1 MPILMAAKEKR
12 ISKSSLFSSD
22 IGIDLGT
29 ANTLVYVRGRGIV
42 LNEPSV
48 VTVNDKTGQVV
59 AIGKEAKM
67 MLGKTPP
74 HVRVVRPLSHGVIS
88 DFEVTE
94 ELLAYL
100 IRKAQGDRTRLF
112 GPRVVVGVPTGVT
125 NVESRAVRDA
135 ALASGA
141 REVYIVEETMAGAIG
156 AKLPVRD
163 PVGTMVL
170 DIGGGTTDIAVIALG
185 GTVASKSSHVA
196 GDRFNEN
203 IIDFVR
209 SEFQLAIGE
218 KTAEDVKIGIGAVLP
233 LSEPLTQAVRGRD
246 LATGL
251 PREVKLTDTHIR
263 EALQPSLDKLMEAMK
278 EVIEATPPE
287 LLSDVLERGVTVFG
301 GGALL
306 RGLPEMLSNM
316 LGVPV
321 FVATDPLT
329 AVVRGTGII
338 VEDPRAWSGI
348 FLHEDAILPQT

>member
-1 MPILMAAKEKR
+1 MKKERR
-12 ISKSSLFSSD
+12 ITKTSLFSTD

-74 HVRVVRPLSHGVIS
+74 HVRAVRPLANGVIS

-100 IRKAQGDRTRLF
+100 IRKAQGDKPRLL
-112 GPRVVVGVPTGVT
+112 GPRVVIGVPTGVT

-135 ALASGA
+135 AIAAGA
-141 REVYIVEETMAGAIG
+141 REVFILEEPVAGAIG
-156 AKLPVRD
+156 AKLPLHD

-170 DIGGGTTDIAVIALG
+170 DIGGGTTDIAVISLG

-196 GDRFNEN
+196 GDRFNDN

-218 KTAEDVKIGIGAVLP
+218 KTAEEVKIAIGAVLP
-233 LSEPLTQAVRGRD
+233 LDVPLERAVRGRD

-251 PREVKLTDTHIR
+251 PREIMLTDSHVR
-263 EALQPSLDKLMEAMK
+263 EALTPSLDQLMEAMK
-278 EVIEATPPE
+278 EVIESTPPE

-306 RGLPEMLSNM
+306 RGLPILLSKM

-321 FVATDPLT
+321 YVATDPLT
-329 AVVRGTGII
+329 AVVRGTGI
-338 VEDPRAWSGI
+338 VTEDPGAWSGM
-348 FLHEDAILPQT
+348 FLYEDAILPKA

>member
-1 MPILMAAKEKR
+1 MAKR
-12 ISKSSLFSSD
+12 ISKNSLFSTD

-29 ANTLVYVRGRGIV
+29 ANTLVYVRGKGVV

-48 VTVNDKTGQVV
+48 VAVNDKTGQVV
-59 AIGKEAKM
+59 AIGKEAKA

-74 HVRVVRPLSHGVIS
+74 HIRAVRPLSNGVIS

-100 IRKAQGDRTRLF
+100 IRKAQGDRTRIL
-112 GPRVVVGVPTGVT
+112 GPRVVIGVPTGVT

-135 ALASGA
+135 AMAAGA
-141 REVYIVEETMAGAIG
+141 REVFIIEEPVAGAIG
-156 AKLPVRD
+156 AKLPVHD

-170 DIGGGTTDIAVIALG
+170 DIGGGTIDIAVLSLG

-196 GDRFNEN
+196 GDRFNN
-203 IIDFVR
+203 DIIEFVR

-218 KTAEDVKIGIGAVLP
+218 RTAEDVKIAIGAVLP
-233 LSEPLTQAVRGRD
+233 LDTPLERTVRGRD

-251 PREVKLTDTHIR
+251 PREIILTDTHVR
-263 EALQPSLDKLMEAMK
+263 EALQPSLDQIMEAMK
-278 EVIEATPPE
+278 EVIESTPPE

-306 RGLPEMLSNM
+306 RGLPTLLSKM

-338 VEDPRAWSGI
+338 TEDPRPWHGM
-348 FLHEDAILPQT
+348 FLYEDVILPKA

>member
-1 MPILMAAKEKR
+1 MAQFSTNA
-12 ISKSSLFSSD
+12 LFGSD

-42 LNEPSV
+42 IAEPSV
-48 VTVNDKTGQVV
+48 VAVNDKTGQVV
-59 AIGKEAKM
+59 AVGKEAKM

-74 HVRVVRPLSHGVIS
+74 HIRAVRPLSHGVIS

-94 ELLAYL
+94 ELLAYF
-100 IRKAQGDRTRLF
+100 ISKAHGGRMRLF
-112 GPRVVVGVPTGVT
+112 GPRVVIGVPTGVT
-125 NVESRAVRDA
+125 NVESRAVRDV

-141 REVYIVEETMAGAIG
+141 REVFILEEPMAGAIG
-156 AKLPVRD
+156 AKLPIQE

-170 DIGGGTTDIAVIALG
+170 DIGGGTTDVAVIALG
-185 GTVASKSSHVA
+185 GTVVSKSSHIA

-209 SEFQLAIGE
+209 GEFQLAIGE
-218 KTAEDVKIGIGAVLP
+218 KTAEDVKIAIGSVVPVGTSL
-233 LSEPLTQAVRGRD
+233 EKTVRGRD

-251 PREVKLTDTHIR
+251 PREVMLTDAHIR
-263 EALQPSLDKLMEAMK
+263 EALSPSLDALMETMK
-278 EVIEATPPE
+278 EVIEKTPPE

-306 RGLPEMLSNM
+306 RGLPQLLARM

-321 FVATDPLT
+321 HVASDPLT
-329 AVVRGTGII
+329 AVVRGTGI
-338 VEDPRAWSGI
+338 VTENPRPWHDL
-348 FLHEDAILPQT
+348 FVDEEAILTEA

>member
-1 MPILMAAKEKR
+1 MAKKL
-12 ISKSSLFSSD
+12 SKTSLFSSD

-42 LNEPSV
+42 ITEPSV
-48 VTVNDKTGQVV
+48 VTTNEKTGQVV
-59 AIGKEAKM
+59 AIGKEAKVM
-67 MLGKTPP
+67 IGKTPP
-74 HVRVVRPLSHGVIS
+74 HVKAVRPLSHGVIS
-88 DFEVTE
+88 DFEVTQ

-135 ALASGA
+135 ALSSGA
-141 REVYIVEETMAGAIG
+141 REVYIVEEPMAGAIG
-156 AKLPVRD
+156 AKLPVND

-170 DIGGGTTDIAVIALG
+170 DIGGGTTDIAVLSLG

-203 IIDFVR
+203 IIDYVR

-218 KTAEDVKIGIGAVLP
+218 RTAEETKIAIGAVLP
-233 LSEPLTQAVRGRD
+233 LDTKLTKSVRGRD

-251 PREVKLTDTHIR
+251 PREIILTDSHIR
-263 EALQPSLDKLMEAMK
+263 EALEPSLDTLMEAMK
-278 EVIEATPPE
+278 DVIEQTPPE
-287 LLSDVLERGVTVFG
+287 LLSDVLQRGVTVFG

-306 RGLPEMLSNM
+306 RGLPELLAKM

-321 FVATDPLT
+321 HVTADPLT

-338 VEDPRAWSGI
+338 TEDPRPWQNV
-348 FLHEDAILPQT
+348 FLHEEAIISKS

>member
-1 MPILMAAKEKR
+1 MAK
-12 ISKSSLFSSD
+12 ISKSSFFSTD

-42 LNEPSV
+42 IAEPSV
-48 VTVNDKTGQVV
+48 VAVNDKTGQVV
-59 AIGKEAKM
+59 AVGKEAKQ

-74 HVRVVRPLSHGVIS
+74 HIRAVRPLSHGVIS

-94 ELLAYL
+94 ELLSYL
-100 IRKAQGDRTRLF
+100 INKAQGGRSRLF
-112 GPRVVVGVPTGVT
+112 GPRIVVGVPTGVT

-135 ALASGA
+135 ALNSGA
-141 REVYIVEETMAGAIG
+141 REVYIIEEPVAGAIG
-156 AKLPVRD
+156 AKLPIHEA
-163 PVGTMVL
+163 VGTMVL
-170 DIGGGTTDIAVIALG
+170 DIGGGTTDIAVLALG
-185 GTVASKSSHVA
+185 GTVSSKSSQVA

-218 KTAEDVKIGIGAVLP
+218 KTAEDVKIAIGAVTP
-233 LSEPLTQAVRGRD
+233 LAAPLQKSVRGRD

-251 PREVKLTDTHIR
+251 PREIILTDTHVR
-263 EALQPSLDKLMEAMK
+263 EALDTSLDALMEAMK
-278 EVIEATPPE
+278 EVIEKTPPE

-306 RGLPEMLSNM
+306 RGLPQLLSKM

-321 FVATDPLT
+321 HVAPEPLT
-329 AVVRGTGII
+329 AVVRGTGI
-338 VEDPRAWSGI
+338 VTEDPRPWQSVFI
-348 FLHEDAILPQT
+348 NEEDVLREA